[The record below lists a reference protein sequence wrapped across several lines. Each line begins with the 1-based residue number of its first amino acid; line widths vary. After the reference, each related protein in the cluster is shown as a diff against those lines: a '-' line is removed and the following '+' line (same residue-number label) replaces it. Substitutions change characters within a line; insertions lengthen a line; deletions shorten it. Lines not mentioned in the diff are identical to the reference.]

1 MCNAVLDNFSLLI
14 SHFKRVHREDPN
26 FFVLCGI
33 NGCGKTYKTFYG
45 YRSHLNRTH
54 KELLQIAREVKQP
67 QDLVQDIEIEEP
79 AGDVFGEEPLS
90 DEDEDNPLGVQLRCT
105 SAAYLLRIK
114 ETHNLSQKALDD
126 IVQGTNTLV
135 SAAVKSVCVNIANQ
149 LQNNAEEEDDEED
162 DGLQN
167 ITWQTLFEQNSEE
180 ASPFQDLETENRQR
194 QAFKEMF
201 GLVVSMK
208 NCLNCRTQ

>member
-1 MCNAVLDNFSLLI
+1 M
-14 SHFKRVHREDPN
+14 KM
-26 FFVLCGI
+26 
-33 NGCGKTYKTFYG
+33 KTIHWVYSSG
-45 YRSHLNRTH
+45 AL
-54 KELLQIAREVKQP
+54 
-67 QDLVQDIEIEEP
+67 
-79 AGDVFGEEPLS
+79 
-90 DEDEDNPLGVQLRCT
+90 
-105 SAAYLLRIK
+105 AYLLQIK